1 MGYYRGLRFPPYQMG
16 MDQIMTIAT
25 TILSVPHAPVRDSA
39 RPDDPDNYIAVA
51 RTDQG
56 MPPALMEHKAQYYH
70 NTNKTY
76 FVGALHNETGRASGT
91 SSDLRRGSEGPRVL
105 FWGCGF
111 DAIICPS

>member
-1 MGYYRGLRFPPYQMG
+1 
-16 MDQIMTIAT
+16 MDQIMTIAA

-39 RPDDPDNYIAVA
+39 RPDDHDNYYAVP

-56 MPPALMEHKAQYYH
+56 MPPALMYDTSKYFI
-70 NTNKTY
+70 NSNKSY
-76 FVGALHNETGRASGT
+76 FVGALHNETRRASGT

-111 DAIICPS
+111 DAIIWQHLPVAILQRTFLD